1 MTNDRMSTFE
11 MGTQSI
17 LIRND
22 KVPTPR
28 EGVRKIC
35 KVGEFELNF
44 QKKNAKFLKCQHNLL
59 AKGSKKRS
67 GTSVTKSL

>member
-1 MTNDRMSTFE
+1 

-22 KVPTPR
+22 KVPR

-44 QKKNAKFLKCQHNLL
+44 QKPGFNPNKTSFKKNHASETHLKRT
-59 AKGSKKRS
+59 KKVE
-67 GTSVTKSL
+67 SVCV

>member
-1 MTNDRMSTFE
+1 MTNDRTSTFE

-22 KVPTPR
+22 KVPR
-28 EGVRKIC
+28 EGIRKIC
-35 KVGEFELNF
+35 KEGEFELNF
-44 QKKNAKFLKCQHNLL
+44 QKKIKNAKFLKCQHNLL

>member
-22 KVPTPR
+22 KVPR

-44 QKKNAKFLKCQHNLL
+44 QKKNAKFLKNVNITCWPKDRRNVVE
-59 AKGSKKRS
+59 R
-67 GTSVTKSL
+67 V